1 MGLCFLLLYIYTV
14 LHRPY
19 TGFSQGPPH
28 AKIAMMVSSF
38 ILFSTLLRGSLNLYY
53 TSGLYTLLY
62 TVHDN
67 CTQVLT
73 IVFVDWKPAD
83 STYNLSVYENS
94 ILYCIYMNGFDMR
107 KYNSGVGSTGHTV
120 TVSALRLL
128 GDGVCWL
135 ISGF

>member
-1 MGLCFLLLYIYTV
+1 MSMGLCFLLLYIYTV

-94 ILYCIYMNGFDMR
+94 ILYIYI
-107 KYNSGVGSTGHTV
+107 YE
-120 TVSALRLL
+120 
-128 GDGVCWL
+128 W
-135 ISGF
+135 I

>member
-1 MGLCFLLLYIYTV
+1 MTFWIV
-14 LHRPY
+14 LHVYFCNIDP
-19 TGFSQGPPH
+19 GNE
-28 AKIAMMVSSF
+28 ID
-38 ILFSTLLRGSLNLYY
+38 I
-53 TSGLYTLLY
+53 LY

-107 KYNSGVGSTGHTV
+107 KYNSGVGSTGYV
-120 TVSALRLL
+120 P
-128 GDGVCWL
+128 
-135 ISGF
+135 